1 MKHIIIATL
10 TVAGLLSAC
19 TQLST
24 QPQTLDQKLHQAQ
37 TSDERREMLR
47 LACLNEAEYTTR
59 LKKAAYQKKYGSK
72 RLAHVRD
79 TEETRT
85 LKSLCREMTDATAD
99 EQKSAL
105 ASECRKEVEAGL
117 KEKPE
122 YKQHYD
128 NMQNICTKMTV
139 KYLP

>member
-1 MKHIIIATL
+1 MKHTIIATL
-10 TVAGLLSAC
+10 TVAALLSAC

-24 QPQTLDQKLHQAQ
+24 QPQTLDQKLYQAQ
-37 TSDERREMLR
+37 TSDERREVLR

-72 RLAHVRD
+72 RLAFVRD

-85 LKSLCREMTDATAD
+85 LKSLCREMTDATVD

-105 ASECRKEVEAGL
+105 AECRKEVGAGL